1 MSIKIWLECI
11 NCSCKYDANE
21 IRYTC
26 DCGGLLEVKR
36 NLSEIDGK
44 ALMNTW
50 ESRWGSR
57 KAPLSSGVW
66 RYKELILDLPEDQIV
81 SRQEGNT
88 RLYPAGKAGEYAG
101 IKNFLLKHEGENPS
115 GSFKDRGMT
124 CGITAAKMLNA
135 SSVACAS
142 TGNTSASMAAYAAG
156 SGFNAIIFIPSG
168 KIAYGKLAQALAYGG
183 KTLQIEGNFD
193 DAMSLVQK
201 VCDELNIY
209 LLNSI
214 NPFRIEGQKAILFE
228 TLQQL
233 DWQVPDWFIIPG
245 GNLGNNTA
253 LSKGLMELY
262 ELGIIN
268 KIPRMAVVQAEGAN
282 PLYTMWKNNSEFSP
296 VKDPDTIATA
306 IKIGN
311 PISWEK
317 SLRGIKWT
325 NGVVEQVTEQEIM
338 DAKAMVDASGIGA
351 EPASCCSVAGAKK
364 LVDAGVISPDESVVG
379 ILTGNLL
386 KDPDA
391 VVNYHLG
398 NLKEQGI
405 DGSYKNAP
413 IVIDATVEA
422 VKNAIG

>member
-1 MSIKIWLECI
+1 
-11 NCSCKYDANE
+11 
-21 IRYTC
+21 
-26 DCGGLLEVKR
+26 
-36 NLSEIDGK
+36 
-44 ALMNTW
+44 
-50 ESRWGSR
+50 
-57 KAPLSSGVW
+57 
-66 RYKELILDLPEDQIV
+66 
-81 SRQEGNT
+81 
-88 RLYPAGKAGEYAG
+88 
-101 IKNFLLKHEGENPS
+101 
-115 GSFKDRGMT
+115 MT

-135 SSVACAS
+135 TSVACAS
-142 TGNTSASMAAYAAG
+142 TGNTSASMAAYAAN
-156 SGFNAIIFIPSG
+156 SKLKAVVFIPSG
-168 KIAYGKLAQALAYGG
+168 KIAYGKLAQALAYGA

-201 VCDELNIY
+201 VCNELNIY

-214 NPFRIEGQKAILFE
+214 NPFRIEGQKTILFE

-268 KIPRMAVVQAEGAN
+268 KIPRMAVVQATGAN
-282 PLYTMWKNNSEFSP
+282 PLYTMWKNKTKFVP
-296 VKDPDTIATA
+296 VNDPETIATA

-317 SLRGIKWT
+317 SLRGIEWT
-325 NGVVEQVTEQEIM
+325 NGIVEQVTEQEIM

-364 LVDAGVISPDESVVG
+364 LVDSGIIRSNEFVVG

-391 VVNYHLG
+391 VVNYHLDKLIDRGIKG
-398 NLKEQGI
+398 NF
-405 DGSYKNAP
+405 KNSP

>member
-1 MSIKIWLECI
+1 MSINMWLECI
-11 NCSCKYDANE
+11 KCSQKYEINK

-26 DCGGLLEVKR
+26 DCGGLLEAKR
-36 NLSEIDGK
+36 DLKKIDGK
-44 ALMNTW
+44 KLLKTW
-50 ESRWGSR
+50 EERWGAK

-66 RYKELILDLPEDQIV
+66 RYKELILDLPDDEIIT
-81 SRQEGNT
+81 RQEGNT
-88 RLYPAGKAGEYAG
+88 RLYPAGKAGDYAG
-101 IKNFLLKHEGENPS
+101 LNNFLLKHEGENPS

-135 SSVACAS
+135 KSVACAS

-156 SGFNAIIFIPSG
+156 SGFKAVIFIPSG

-193 DAMSLVQK
+193 DAMSLVLK

-282 PLYTMWKNNSEFSP
+282 PLYAMWKNKTEFVP

-317 SLRGIKWT
+317 SLRGIEWT

-364 LVDAGVISPDESVVG
+364 LVDSGIIRSDEFVVG

-386 KDPDA
+386 KDPDT
-391 VVNYHLG
+391 VVNYHLDKL
-398 NLKEQGI
+398 NDQGI
-405 DGSYKNAP
+405 KGNFKNSP
-413 IVIDATVEA
+413 VVIDATVEA
-422 VKNAIG
+422 VKKAIG